1 MEWRPSWPDQSCV
14 TDFKVYLSAVAS
26 GTPLSQDQA
35 YAAFSL
41 ILTGAA
47 TPAQLAAFIMG
58 LRMRGETV
66 DEILGAALAMREKM
80 LPVLAPPGAIDIV
93 GTGGDGANTY
103 NISTLAAI
111 IVSACGVAVA
121 KHGGKAS
128 SSASG
133 SSDVLSELG
142 VKVGISPEAA
152 SACLKE
158 IGLCFMAG
166 PTHHPALKHAGS
178 VRAELGLRTIFNLLG
193 PLVNPARVER
203 QVLGV
208 YSADWLMP
216 LAQTL
221 QQLGVKRAWLLH
233 GEDGLDEATTTGQTY
248 VVALE
253 NGRIRSFMLSPE
265 DAALPR
271 ARPEALIGG
280 DPAYNAAALR
290 ASLAGEKGP
299 YRDITVL
306 NAAIALVV
314 AEKAGDIREGA
325 ERAARALDTGAAKEK
340 LAALVQYSRQAL

>member
-14 TDFKVYLSAVAS
+14 TDFKVYLSAIAS
-26 GTPLSQDQA
+26 GTPLTQDQA

-111 IVSACGVAVA
+111 IVSACGVTVA

-133 SSDVLSELG
+133 SSDVLNELG

-166 PTHHPALKHAGS
+166 PTHHPALKHAAS

-193 PLVNPARVER
+193 PLVNPAQVEC

-208 YSADWLMP
+208 YSANWLMP

-221 QQLGVKRAWLLH
+221 RRLGVKRAWLLH
-233 GEDGLDEATTTGQTY
+233 GQDGLDEATTTCETS

-253 NGRIRSFMLSPE
+253 SGVIRSFTLPPE
-265 DAALPR
+265 EAALPR
-271 ARPEALIGG
+271 AEPKALIGG

-290 ASLAGEKGP
+290 AALAGEKGP
-299 YRDITVL
+299 YRDIAVL

-314 AEKAGDIREGA
+314 AEKAGTIREGA
-325 ERAARALDTGAAKEK
+325 ECAARALDTGAAKEK
-340 LAALVQYSRQAL
+340 LNALVQYSRQAQ